1 MQSENP
7 QLLIVGGPNGAG
19 KSTFSGRLSTV
30 GAIVMDIDV
39 ITARVQARLPA
50 EVPIESI
57 YFAVQSVFLD
67 AVDDA
72 IKKRQHFTIETNFRD
87 NELMDIISRFK
98 QNDYHTKMIYMTLDG
113 VEQSLA
119 RVKQRVSDGGHYV
132 DEKSI
137 RFNYAEGLKNL
148 EYFSNRFDSLEILDA
163 SKKPGQIKLLLKIK
177 QQQLVYLSDDLPAA
191 VEQTV
196 INIAAR
202 CQDNSRDEDNDEE
215 QGWDYTLGR

>member
-1 MQSENP
+1 MPSENP

-19 KSTFSGRLSTV
+19 KSTFSGRLSTI
-30 GAIVMDIDV
+30 GAVVMDIDV
-39 ITARVQARLPA
+39 IAARVQARLTA

-57 YFAVQSVFLD
+57 YFAVQSAFLD
-67 AVDDA
+67 AVDEA

-87 NELMDIISRFK
+87 NELMDTISRFK
-98 QNDYHTKMIYMTLDG
+98 QNGYHTKMIYMTLDG

-132 DEKSI
+132 DEDSI
-137 RFNYAEGLKNL
+137 RFNYVEGLKNL

-177 QQQLVYLSDDLPAA
+177 QQQLVYLSNDLPTA
-191 VEQTV
+191 VEQAV
-196 INIAAR
+196 INIAGR
-202 CQDNSRDEDNDEE
+202 FQDNSRDEDNDEE

>member
-1 MQSENP
+1 MPSENP

-19 KSTFSGRLSTV
+19 KSTFSGRLSPV

-39 ITARVQARLPA
+39 ITARVQAQLPP

-67 AVDDA
+67 SVEEA
-72 IKKRQHFTIETNFRD
+72 IKKKQHFTIETNFRD
-87 NELMDIISRFK
+87 NELMETISRFK
-98 QNDYHTKMIYMTLDG
+98 QNGYHTKMIYMTLDG

-132 DEKSI
+132 DEDSI
-137 RFNYAEGLKNL
+137 RFNYTEGLKNL

-163 SKKPGQIKLLLKIK
+163 SKKPGQINLLLKIK
-177 QQQLVYLSDDLPAA
+177 QQQLVYLSDKLPTA
-191 VEQTV
+191 VELTV
-196 INIAAR
+196 INIADR
-202 CQDNSRDEDNDEE
+202 YRDNSRDEDNDEE
-215 QGWDYTLGR
+215 QGWDYSLGR

>member
-1 MQSENP
+1 MPSENP

-19 KSTFSGRLSTV
+19 KSTFSGRLSTI
-30 GAIVMDIDV
+30 GAVVMDIDV
-39 ITARVQARLPA
+39 IAARVQARLTA

-87 NELMDIISRFK
+87 NELMDTISRFK
-98 QNDYHTKMIYMTLDG
+98 QNGYHTKMIYMTLDG

-132 DEKSI
+132 DEDSI
-137 RFNYAEGLKNL
+137 RFNYVEGLKNL

-177 QQQLVYLSDDLPAA
+177 QQQLVYLSNDLPTA
-191 VEQTV
+191 VEQAV
-196 INIAAR
+196 INIAGR
-202 CQDNSRDEDNDEE
+202 FQDNSRDEDNDEE